1 MSSQLALLDPVESP
15 AGAIDYAVPDEVIE
29 NDDCIISIYR
39 PEPQFKRWLRRVDET
54 ILDMTGY
61 SVHDFA
67 VVPTFSG
74 WADWPDHSHDAALAV
89 LRQDV
94 WGQSFLGDLD
104 LE

>member
-1 MSSQLALLDPVESP
+1 MSQLALSDTIESP
-15 AGAIDYAVPDEVIE
+15 ADSFVPDEVAE
-29 NDDCIISIYR
+29 ESGYVISIYR
-39 PEPQFKRWLRRVDET
+39 PQERHFNEWLRDLDEMVM
-54 ILDMTGY
+54 DMTGY

-67 VVPTFSG
+67 VVPTFGG
-74 WADWPDHSHDAALAV
+74 WSDWPNDPYDAALAV